1 MFDLKLLVRP
11 NIQRLVPY
19 SSARDEFS
27 GSEGVFLDAN
37 ENPYGLFNRYPDPYQ
52 RELKSLLAEEKGLQ
66 QDQIFLGNGSD
77 EVIDLLI
84 RLVCTP
90 GQDKALS
97 FSPTYGIYQVA
108 CGINDVE
115 MLDIPLSEGFQI
127 NLRALEG
134 TLEDERLKLVF
145 ICSPNNPTG
154 NLMDPQDIEFI
165 LTHFQGLVVLDEAYI
180 DFSSSPSWTHRLDE
194 FPNLVIL
201 QTFSK
206 AWGLAGARVGMAY
219 AQAELIRYL
228 NSIKPAY
235 NVSQGSQTLVIQALK
250 DKDEF
255 LMNVDLIKEQKLR
268 LTKFLQGLEMVLHI
282 YASEANFLLIRVAD
296 ATAVYTYLTDHGVII
311 RNRDGQI
318 KGALR
323 ISVGTEKENKQ
334 LMNLLTQWNE
344 T

>member
-1 MFDLKLLVRP
+1 LATEKDL
-11 NIQRLVPY
+11 
-19 SSARDEFS
+19 
-27 GSEGVFLDAN
+27 
-37 ENPYGLFNRYPDPYQ
+37 
-52 RELKSLLAEEKGLQ
+52 REE
-66 QDQIFLGNGSD
+66 QIFLGNGSD

-90 GQDKALS
+90 GLDKALS

-108 CGINDVE
+108 CAINDVE
-115 MLDIPLSEGFQI
+115 MVNIPLNGNLQI
-127 NLRALEG
+127 NRNALDG
-134 TLEDERLKLVF
+134 ILEDERLKLVF

-165 LTHFQGLVVLDEAYI
+165 LTHFRGLVVLDEAYI
-180 DFSSSPSWTHRLDE
+180 DFSTSPSWTHRLDE

-228 NSIKPAY
+228 NTIKPAY
-235 NVSQGSQTLVIQALK
+235 NVSQGSQSLVIQALK
-250 DKDEF
+250 DKEEF
-255 LMNVDLIKEQKLR
+255 LTNVTQIKEQKR
-268 LTKFLQGLEMVLHI
+268 TLTRFLEGLDMVLHI
-282 YASEANFLLIRVAD
+282 YPSEANFLLIRVAD
-296 ATAVYTYLTDHGVII
+296 AKAVYTYLTDHGVIV

-323 ISVGTEKENKQ
+323 ISVGTEKENKT